1 MTAKML
7 YCKYAL
13 HRSGR
18 PWSITQDRGSGTKY
32 KRIVQSQA
40 RATYYIELLS
50 YVQGK
55 SNARSG
61 RMEGTEQT
69 VRLQRS
75 RAYRASHMAAGGLDS
90 WAKLDELAGRLS
102 KERPNLKPN

>member
-61 RMEGTEQT
+61 RNAESCEVNEAQLSPAEGFAIIFSCAIKMEDARTFEHQ
-69 VRLQRS
+69 
-75 RAYRASHMAAGGLDS
+75 
-90 WAKLDELAGRLS
+90 
-102 KERPNLKPN
+102 